1 MKVMYG
7 KDNRTN
13 SFLRIEQAIF
23 YSFYLKIN
31 ALLVLDMDYLFLMKE
46 TWKRPWKSVCFSKDV
61 C

>member
-31 ALLVLDMDYLFLMKE
+31 ALLVLDMNSLLG
-46 TWKRPWKSVCFSKDV
+46 T
-61 C
+61 